1 MSKNN
6 SLEKFKSDTAETV
19 IAVVSEEHQQNTRN
33 EVMLSLGAMA
43 GMKLVTRFMS
53 VSTVEMLREIRD
65 KKKYKSFGY
74 TSFEQFLETD
84 PYAVQYIG
92 ISYKTFNNL
101 DNQLEAEGDT
111 LYELL
116 NDFRIP
122 ISSRKLLQSAQME
135 IVLDGN
141 QLVIGGESYD
151 LEATDVA
158 TNVKDIIKSLAKESK
173 KQKDRAD
180 ETENTVKK
188 LKEQIETGATEFDE
202 LRRAMDAQSEGSPYQ
217 QALGKA
223 IAALINLTN
232 EANKLPLLETQTRGQ
247 SDVAALWEQMKL
259 VRDALQQPDFV
270 FTEEVKTDKKS
281 ISNRAMQAL
290 AEDDDFGDED
300 EQ

>member
-6 SLEKFKSDTAETV
+6 SLEKFKSDAAETV
-19 IAVVSEEHQQNTRN
+19 VAVVSDEHQQNTRN

-101 DNQLEAEGDT
+101 DNQLEAEGET

-151 LEATDVA
+151 LEATDAA

-173 KQKDRAD
+173 KQKERAD

-188 LKEQIETGATEFDE
+188 LKEQIETGAAEFDE
-202 LRRAMDAQSEGSPYQ
+202 LRRAVDAQSEGPPYQ

-232 EANKLPLLETQTRGQ
+232 EANKLPLVETQMRGQ
-247 SDVAALWEQMKL
+247 SDVAALWEQMKI
-259 VRDALQQPDFV
+259 VRDALQQPNFV
-270 FTEEVKTDKKS
+270 FTEEVKMSRS
-281 ISNRAMQAL
+281 ISKRAMLAL
-290 AEDDDFGDED
+290 AKDDDFGDED